1 LARLETLL
9 ETLLTQKTQE
19 VPVQKVPIPA
29 AHVSAYGTELPPVSE
44 RIPHSLPIPLVDYK
58 DPYST
63 LRRWESWHQQ
73 VTDPFYKNVCG
84 THAAI
89 ATLLQCESN
98 RSVIASGPVPLQH
111 FEKAVLSDLLLGHRP
126 TPQRDDELWHNF
138 TDLFRTTLDV
148 TSAQEEKHLFGRL
161 FRIMRQPG
169 EPIYSFALEYKL
181 AAGNYNQVSRTA
193 LTEQNSVHFIINS
206 LNLTGYPLLDL
217 RQKLV
222 DLEDRGGSMSD
233 ILLAISKFP
242 ELSALTKTEKL
253 MSSQTTTNKAAGS
266 RTFMKNI
273 PGSAGDA
280 LCRNSKTTTLRVILL
295 AITTTPMPFCA
306 HSRRI
311 KRLYCSQ
318 RAQA

>member
-1 LARLETLL
+1 MGVTAGAQQSRSRGQPLCKTTNLVSSSRTPNTGTLQRGMYPL
-9 ETLLTQKTQE
+9 MH
-19 VPVQKVPIPA
+19 
-29 AHVSAYGTELPPVSE
+29 AHGT
-44 RIPHSLPIPLVDYK
+44 
-58 DPYST
+58 T
-63 LRRWESWHQQ
+63 
-73 VTDPFYKNVCG
+73 
-84 THAAI
+84 
-89 ATLLQCESN
+89 
-98 RSVIASGPVPLQH
+98 
-111 FEKAVLSDLLLGHRP
+111 
-126 TPQRDDELWHNF
+126 
-138 TDLFRTTLDV
+138 
-148 TSAQEEKHLFGRL
+148 
-161 FRIMRQPG
+161 RIMRQPG
-169 EPIYSFALEYKL
+169 EPIYSFAQEYKL
-181 AAGNYNQVSRTA
+181 AAGNYNQVSRTF

-222 DLEDRGGSMSD
+222 DLEDRGSSMSD

-242 ELSALTKTEKL
+242 EFSALTKTEKL